1 MSYTKHYIP
10 LECNPEVFT
19 DLIHQIGVSSV
30 LEFQDVYS
38 LEDPVL
44 SANITCPVLVLVL
57 VFSTLGDY
65 EQKPAARE
73 AVRSKNDGREEGD
86 DVIWFKQTIHN
97 ACGLYAI
104 LHAVCNGEARNTLGI
119 S

>member
-1 MSYTKHYIP
+1 MPYTKHYIP

-19 DLIHQIGVSSV
+19 DLIHQIGVSTA

-44 SANITCPVLVLVL
+44 LASITRPVLALIL
-57 VFSTLGDY
+57 VFSTSRDY
-65 EQKPAARE
+65 EGKLAARE
-73 AVRSKNDGREEGD
+73 AARSKNDGREDGD